1 MWKTENFIVANGFTE
16 FRNPQQANDLSP
28 YDYFDGG
35 LDTDI
40 DGEFY
45 DATGSGRRA
54 RRRVKKSRRSRTG
67 GRLSSGVRNVRQR
80 STQKSAQR
88 QAEAETQRKAIAD
101 VQKSAEADA
110 VLLAQLSQP
119 TASTPPTSTNN
130 SSSKKKIAITIG
142 VVAIVGLIAYVVYKK
157 MKK

>member
-16 FRNPQQANDLSP
+16 FRNPKMANDLSP

-54 RRRVKKSRRSRTG
+54 RRRVKKSRRSTTS
-67 GRLSSGVRNVRQR
+67 GRLRSGVENIKQSR
-80 STQKSAQR
+80 TQKTAQR
-88 QAEAETQRKAIAD
+88 QSEAETQRKAIAD

-130 SSSKKKIAITIG
+130 SSSTKKIAITVG
-142 VVAIVGLIAYVVYKK
+142 VIAIVGIIGYVVYKK